1 MLNEFKY
8 SRWIR
13 AACQALESAK
23 ADLSRGEYNWSC
35 FKAEQAAECA
45 LKGLLKGL
53 GILYDTHSLTRM
65 LAGLPKDLDS
75 SSITK
80 AVSELD
86 KLFLPTRY
94 PDAWVEGVPSNY
106 YTRQNARAAI
116 SYAMMIIKWVEDA
129 WSSLKR
135 QERRITGT

>member
-1 MLNEFKY
+1 
-8 SRWIR
+8 
-13 AACQALESAK
+13 
-23 ADLSRGEYNWSC
+23 
-35 FKAEQAAECA
+35 
-45 LKGLLKGL
+45 
-53 GILYDTHSLTRM
+53 M

>member
-1 MLNEFKY
+1 MLNEFEY

-23 ADLSRGEYNWSC
+23 ADLSRGDYNWAC

-45 LKGLLKGL
+45 LKGLLRRL
-53 GILYDTHSLTRM
+53 GMLYDANSLVSM
-65 LAGLPKDLDS
+65 LARLPKDLDP
-75 SSITK
+75 SSIMQ
-80 AVSELD
+80 AASELD

-106 YTRQNARAAI
+106 YTRQNARVAI
-116 SYAMMIIKWVEDA
+116 SYALAVIKWVEDS
-129 WSSLKR
+129 WSSLKGK
-135 QERRITGT
+135 EGHIAGI